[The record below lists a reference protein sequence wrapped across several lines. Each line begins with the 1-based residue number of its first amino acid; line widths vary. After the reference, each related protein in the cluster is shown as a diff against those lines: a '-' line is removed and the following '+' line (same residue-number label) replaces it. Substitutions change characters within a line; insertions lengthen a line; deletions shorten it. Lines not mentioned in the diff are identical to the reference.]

1 MIDSAEIVE
10 SSMLSETIN
19 KPARVRESSLPT
31 ASSVTY
37 RRPGSALLALRRR
50 WVFPVGG
57 LIVGAL
63 LGLALASATGANY
76 TASSSVLITP
86 LVGNAYAVTST
97 GTATDL
103 ATSVNTEALVA
114 VSDPVLEIA
123 GDLPGTDLTATV
135 ETNSQVIRISA
146 SDSAAGDAVETAN
159 TVAEA
164 YLEYRSELANRI
176 VEGQQA
182 RLESRIVA
190 LRELVVQD
198 RERLRTATSTQAK
211 VLSQRIS
218 SNLGQVFSLSS
229 QVVELGTGSPGRVLV
244 SATADGAPRGLLSLA
259 LTLGLAL
266 VGAVIGFGW
275 AVARRRR

>member
-1 MIDSAEIVE
+1 VIDSTEIVG

-37 RRPGSALLALRRR
+37 RPGSVLLALRRR
-50 WVFPVGG
+50 WMFPVGG

-86 LVGNAYAVTST
+86 LVGNAYSVAST

-164 YLEYRSELANRI
+164 YLQYRSELANRI

-190 LRELVVQD
+190 LRELVGQD
-198 RERLRTATSTQAK
+198 RERLRTATSKQAK
-211 VLSQRIS
+211 LLSQRIS

-229 QVVELGTGSPGRVLV
+229 QVAELGTGSPGRVLV

>member
-1 MIDSAEIVE
+1 MIDSTEIVG

-37 RRPGSALLALRRR
+37 RPGSVLLALRRR
-50 WVFPVGG
+50 WMFPVGG

-86 LVGNAYAVTST
+86 LVGNAYSVAST

-164 YLEYRSELANRI
+164 YLQYRSELANRI

-190 LRELVVQD
+190 LRELVGQD
-198 RERLRTATSTQAK
+198 RERLRTATSKQAK
-211 VLSQRIS
+211 LLSQRIS

-229 QVVELGTGSPGRVLV
+229 QVAELGTGSPGRVLV